1 MDERDNPRT
10 NVPIYARK
18 LKKEEIHL
26 KKDKK
31 NNWGRFLDNHYDPHM
46 HNKAFGVSMKARDAH
61 YKYSQSGL
69 SHNYKTNKILEKLTV
84 EEQNKRHFG
93 DRQFQEIS
101 CLENDDIF
109 IFIEY
114 CSNSEQT
121 QISTR
126 HIQEKY
132 EIFAKR
138 FRQGI
143 TEKFPFIKVFLK
155 SHSEDEKIT
164 KYTLGEGMN
173 DNIIENQRATVRIGA
188 FEISL
193 AKKVGR
199 VAKAEVLFSKLKSR
213 LWPSLPL
220 LLQKIANYLPRT
232 NLVVTLFD
240 SDGANNSD
248 NMKDVKVTLKLSYKE
263 SKALDGLRA
272 DIDRI
277 HTGKINEALQTR
289 DLLVKKRKDHD
300 SKKYGFIANRSA
312 RNDPNR
318 LSSQSIGRP
327 ASAKPKF
334 SASLHQSLLSI
345 VRENND
351 FKKQSGIRPMSAFT
365 AQRARPQTAATG
377 RAARTLD
384 NQGGNFSHSVS
395 VFPRPA
401 TAIIGKKA
409 IKMKDLEFTAFANE
423 DNEVQFINIPK
434 AVYKIESIETPHYH
448 KSKRVAN
455 LHEEVEEDKV

>member
-1 MDERDNPRT
+1 MFNVERDNPRQ
-10 NVPIYARK
+10 NIPIYARK

-46 HNKAFGVSMKARDAH
+46 HNKAFGVSMKAKDAH

-69 SHNYKTNKILEKLTV
+69 SHNYRTNKVLEKLTV

-101 CLENDDIF
+101 CIENDDIF

-132 EIFAKR
+132 EVFAKR

-155 SHSEDEKIT
+155 SHSDDEKIN
-164 KYTLGEGMN
+164 KYTLGDGMN
-173 DNIIENQRATVRIGA
+173 DNIIENQRVTVRIGA

-193 AKKVGR
+193 ARKVGR
-199 VAKAEVLFSKLKSR
+199 VTKTELLFSKLKSR
-213 LWPSLPL
+213 MWPSLPL
-220 LLQKIANYLPRT
+220 LLQKIADYLPKT
-232 NLVVTLFD
+232 NLLVTLFD
-240 SDGANNSD
+240 SDGANNS
-248 NMKDVKVTLKLSYKE
+248 NNIKDVKVTLRLSYKE
-263 SKALDGLRA
+263 SHAMEGLRA

-289 DLLVKKRKDHD
+289 DLLVKKRKDGD
-300 SKKYGFIANRSA
+300 SQKYGFSPNQSA
-312 RNDPNR
+312 RIYPKK
-318 LSSQSIGRP
+318 LSSLSIGRP
-327 ASAKPKF
+327 SSAKPKF
-334 SASLHQSLLSI
+334 TASLHRSLLSI
-345 VRENND
+345 VRENSD
-351 FKKQSGIRPMSAFT
+351 FKKHNGIRPLSAFN
-365 AQRARPQTAATG
+365 AQRARPQTAAI
-377 RAARTLD
+377 RTID
-384 NQGGNFSHSVS
+384 NQGGRFSHSVS
-395 VFPRPA
+395 VSTRPA
-401 TAIIGKKA
+401 TAKLGKKV
-409 IKMKDLEFTAFANE
+409 KKTKDLEFTAIANE
-423 DNEVQFINIPK
+423 NNEVLFKNIPK
-434 AVYKIESIETPHYH
+434 AIYKIESTETSHYH
-448 KSKRVAN
+448 KSNRTAD
-455 LHEEVEEDKV
+455 LHVEVEENKL